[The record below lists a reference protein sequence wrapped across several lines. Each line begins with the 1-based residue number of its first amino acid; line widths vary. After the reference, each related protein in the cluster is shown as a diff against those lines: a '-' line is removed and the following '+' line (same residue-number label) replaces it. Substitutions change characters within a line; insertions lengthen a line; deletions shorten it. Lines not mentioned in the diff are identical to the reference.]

1 MFSLCHDLSSADI
14 YISGSNM
21 FCCVFL
27 AMVLSQKRP
36 MYTHY
41 HVRGYPAHAQVR
53 MLLLFFEFAILEQN
67 LGHIHCHALALP
79 LIEFWSQ
86 HQVTD
91 PLCKLYYYFTIIDC
105 TGKAPAKK
113 LDGGIPPKEANLGR
127 HADTYMA
134 HVYMFEL
141 HVNSWVLF
149 LHVTY
154 TSSAQT
160 SLLLYKK

>member
-86 HQVTD
+86 HQVLQT
-91 PLCKLYYYFTIIDC
+91 LCVNFIITLPSLIVQGKLQPRSWMGGFHPRKQTWVGMQTHIWHMC
-105 TGKAPAKK
+105 TC
-113 LDGGIPPKEANLGR
+113 LSYMLIPG
-127 HADTYMA
+127 
-134 HVYMFEL
+134 
-141 HVNSWVLF
+141 
-149 LHVTY
+149 
-154 TSSAQT
+154 SS
-160 SLLLYKK
+160 SCM